1 MANTPESI
9 SHIQIGQNSHPI
21 DAVTIDGKTVS
32 EIKGEFSNDF
42 QLKSN
47 IITATTGLSSE
58 STDTQYPSAKLMYD
72 ILGDLERRLSNI

>member
-9 SHIQIGQNSHPI
+9 SHIQIGQDSHPI
-21 DAVTIDGKTVS
+21 DAVSVGGKTL
-32 EIKGEFSNDF
+32 ENLQNDF

-47 IITATTGLSSE
+47 IVNSTTGLSSS
-58 STDTQYPSAKLMYD
+58 STDSQYPSAKLVYD